1 MSELVQRRDI
11 DFLMFEMLGL
21 GKLLEASRFA
31 AHDRATVSA
40 ALDSAEALARKYY
53 QPIAAELDVNEPRF
67 AEGRVQI
74 IPGVREA
81 LGAYA
86 EAGFFAAIFDVD
98 DGGLQLPALVSLF
111 ANGIFSCAN
120 LSVSNYAFLTTAGAN
135 MLRAFGSREQRRVFL
150 PPMLEGRW
158 FGTMCLSEPQAGSSL
173 ADIVTRAHPIGD
185 GTYRVSGAKMWIS
198 GGDHELSENIIH
210 MVLAKI
216 PGGAPGVKGISL
228 FVVPRYRV
236 DVNGGIAEW
245 NHVGLG
251 GVNHKMGQRG
261 TVNCLLNFSDG
272 GDSIGAL
279 VGEPGQGLAYMF
291 HMMNEARIGVGHS
304 AAMCGLAGYLYSLG
318 YARERLQ
325 GRHPKD
331 KDPTSP
337 QAPIIEHADVKRM
350 LLAQKAVV
358 EGAMALTGYCAYLVD
373 ARKTLSDATACRE
386 TEALLGLLT
395 PVAKSWPSEH
405 CLEANKL
412 AIQILGGYGYTRDY
426 PVERF
431 YRDNRLNPIHEG
443 SFGIQGIDLLGRQV
457 RIGGGAALDLLC
469 GKIAETI
476 SRASSTP
483 ALRRE
488 AEQLDDAVALLRLT
502 TRDVT
507 SCSDS
512 NRGLA
517 NATLY
522 LDAFGHVVIG
532 WIWLWQAAVA
542 ERAMWETPVAA
553 ADGAFYR
560 GKLAAFRY
568 FFRYELPKIHAAF
581 SLVRSLDDT
590 CSSFDPAD
598 FLVR

>member
-1 MSELVQRRDI
+1 MSEFVQRRDI
-11 DFLMFEMLGL
+11 DFLMFEMLDL
-21 GKLLEASRFA
+21 GKLLEAPRFA

-40 ALDSAEALARKYY
+40 VLDSAEAVARKYY
-53 QPIAAELDVNEPRF
+53 YPIAAELDVNEPEF
-67 AEGRVQI
+67 AQGRVEI

-86 EAGFFAAIFDVD
+86 EAGFFATVFDED

-120 LSVSNYAFLTTAGAN
+120 LSVSNYAFLTTASAN

-173 ADIVTRAHPIGD
+173 SDIVARAEPMGD
-185 GTYRVSGAKMWIS
+185 GSYRVSGAKMWIS

-210 MVLAKI
+210 MALAKI

-228 FVVPRYRV
+228 FIVPRYRV
-236 DVNGGIAEW
+236 DDDGRVEKW

-272 GDSIGAL
+272 GDSIGTL
-279 VGEPGQGLAYMF
+279 VGEPGRGLAYMF
-291 HMMNEARIGVGHS
+291 HMMNEARIAVGHS

-318 YARERLQ
+318 YAQERLQ
-325 GRHPKD
+325 GRRSTD

-337 QAPIIEHADVKRM
+337 QVPIVEHADVKRM
-350 LLAQKAVV
+350 LLAQKAAV

-373 ARKTLSDATACRE
+373 TQKTSSDTTARAE
-386 TEALLGLLT
+386 IEALLGLLT

-443 SFGIQGIDLLGRQV
+443 SFGIQGIDLLGRKV
-457 RIGGGAALDLLC
+457 RMDGEAGLDLLC
-469 GKIAETI
+469 GRIGETM
-476 SRASSTP
+476 SQASSWP
-483 ALRRE
+483 ALTRE
-488 AEQLDDAVALLRLT
+488 AEQLDEAVALLRST
-502 TRDVT
+502 THDVT

-512 NRGLA
+512 SLGLA

-532 WIWLWQAAVA
+532 WIWLWQAVAA
-542 ERAMWETPVAA
+542 ERAIRERRAAA
-553 ADGAFYR
+553 ADGGFYR

-568 FFRYELPKIHAAF
+568 FFRYELPKVHATF

-598 FLVR
+598 FIVQ

>member
-1 MSELVQRRDI
+1 MSEFVQRRDI
-11 DFLMFEMLGL
+11 DFLMFEMFDLGR
-21 GKLLEASRFA
+21 LLEAPRFA

-40 ALDSAEALARKYY
+40 VLDSAEALARKYY
-53 QPIAAELDVNEPRF
+53 HPIAAELDADEPRF
-67 AEGRVQI
+67 VEGRVQI

-86 EAGFFAAIFDVD
+86 EAGFFGAIFDED

-120 LSVSNYAFLTTAGAN
+120 LSVSNYAFLTTASAN

-173 ADIVTRAHPIGD
+173 SDIVARAEPTGD
-185 GTYRVSGAKMWIS
+185 GSYRVSGAKIWIC

-216 PGGAPGVKGISL
+216 PGGAPGVRGISL
-228 FVVPRYRV
+228 FIVPRYRV
-236 DVNGGIAEW
+236 GDDGGIGEW

-279 VGEPGQGLAYMF
+279 VGESGRGLDYMF

-325 GRHPKD
+325 GRRPKD

-337 QAPIIEHADVKRM
+337 QVPIIEHADVKRM
-350 LLAQKAVV
+350 LLAQKAAV

-373 ARKTLSDATACRE
+373 ARDTLSDSAACADI
-386 TEALLGLLT
+386 EALLGLLT

-426 PVERF
+426 SVERF

-443 SFGIQGIDLLGRQV
+443 SFGIQGIDLLGRKV
-457 RIGGGAALDLLC
+457 RIGGGAGLDLLC

-476 SRASSTP
+476 GQASSSP

-488 AEQLDDAVALLRLT
+488 AKQLDDAVALLRLT

-542 ERAMWETPVAA
+542 ERAMRESPAA
-553 ADGAFYR
+553 ATDGAFYR
-560 GKLAAFRY
+560 GKLAAFHY
-568 FFRYELPKIHAAF
+568 FFRYELPKTLAVF

-598 FLVR
+598 FIAR